1 MSIKKLPDA
10 EFEIMKAIW
19 HSDNPITSSILTEK
33 LKSLLPDKDWKQ
45 QTVLTMLVRL
55 EKKGFLKSDKN
66 GKERNYY
73 AVVSED
79 EYIWIEA
86 ENFRKR
92 FNGGKLSGLVKALY
106 NDENLSQDEVDELKA
121 WINKM

>member
-33 LKSLLPDKDWKQ
+33 LKFLLPDKDWKQ
-45 QTVLTMLVRL
+45 QIVLTMLVRL

>member
-1 MSIKKLPDA
+1 M
-10 EFEIMKAIW
+10 
-19 HSDNPITSSILTEK
+19 TEK
-33 LKSLLPDKDWKQ
+33 LKFLLPDKDWKQ

-73 AVVSED
+73 TVVSED

>member
-1 MSIKKLPDA
+1 
-10 EFEIMKAIW
+10 
-19 HSDNPITSSILTEK
+19 
-33 LKSLLPDKDWKQ
+33 
-45 QTVLTMLVRL
+45 MLVRL

-92 FNGGKLSGLVKALY
+92 FNGGKLSGLVK
-106 NDENLSQDEVDELKA
+106 LSTTMKTCRRMRLMSLKRG
-121 WINKM
+121 

>member
-1 MSIKKLPDA
+1 
-10 EFEIMKAIW
+10 MKAIW

-33 LKSLLPDKDWKQ
+33 LKFLLPDKDWKQ